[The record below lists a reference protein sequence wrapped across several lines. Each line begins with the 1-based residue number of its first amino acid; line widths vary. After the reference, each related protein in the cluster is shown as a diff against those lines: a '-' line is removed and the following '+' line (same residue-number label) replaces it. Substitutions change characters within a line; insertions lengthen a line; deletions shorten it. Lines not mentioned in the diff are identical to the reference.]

1 MILDEIVEKTKIR
14 LEDRKKEKSFD
25 MVKKEALSIVEE
37 PSKTTRIG
45 DKIKIANSEF
55 NSIKNGQD
63 SKQDKSKSK
72 FEIND
77 KLEKKIE
84 NNNFHFEKVLKSKEI
99 SFICEVKKAS
109 PSKGIIAE
117 EFPYLEIAKEYEKS
131 GANAIS
137 VLTEPYFLKGEDKFL
152 KEIASEVN
160 IPVLRKDF
168 VIDEYMIYEAK
179 TLGASAVLLICSIL
193 NEETLKKYIKIAD
206 TLGLSAL
213 VEAHDENEIKMAL
226 RAGARI
232 IGVNNRNLKDFTV
245 NINNSINLRKI
256 VPADI
261 IFIAESG
268 IKTSEDIKELRKAKV
283 NAVLVGET
291 LMRSEDK
298 RKALEDLR
306 G

>member
-14 LEDRKKEKSFD
+14 LEERKKEKSFD

-37 PSKTTRIG
+37 PSKTTRFG

-137 VLTEPYFLKGEDKFL
+137 VLTEPYFFKGEDKFL

>member
-37 PSKTTRIG
+37 PSKTTRFG

-137 VLTEPYFLKGEDKFL
+137 VLTEPYFFKGEDKFL

>member
-14 LEDRKKEKSFD
+14 LEERKKEKSFD

-37 PSKTTRIG
+37 PSKTTRFG

-72 FEIND
+72 VEIND

-137 VLTEPYFLKGEDKFL
+137 VLTEPYFFKGEDKFL